1 MLNEWFGWDNT
12 TSLLVIGG
20 VLVVILV
27 IIFFVQARRTRRSL
41 MGKVLMIHGD
51 VRSNIRTCKKYDKT
65 GIIKRLKTE
74 DWENHRNDVGFLPP
88 DLLTDTEKYFD
99 MVNKINQQIDISA
112 NKALDGQTT
121 SVDISGLAQPQQDV
135 NRRLEKWVHTNYYNE
150 KYLPR
155 RKGIFRF

>member
-1 MLNEWFGWDNT
+1 
-12 TSLLVIGG
+12 
-20 VLVVILV
+20 
-27 IIFFVQARRTRRSL
+27 
-41 MGKVLMIHGD
+41 
-51 VRSNIRTCKKYDKT
+51 
-65 GIIKRLKTE
+65 
-74 DWENHRNDVGFLPP
+74 
-88 DLLTDTEKYFD
+88 